1 MASTDRGRSNDW
13 GRNDVSQDTD
23 VLLQCYQISSQGIS
37 GTVTVK
43 TARSTEESAGW
54 TALGSNSF

>member
-1 MASTDRGRSNDW
+1 MSL
-13 GRNDVSQDTD
+13 DVSQDMD
-23 VLLQCYQISSQGIS
+23 FLLQCYQISSQGIF

-43 TARSTEESAGW
+43 TARSTEELAGW

>member
-1 MASTDRGRSNDW
+1 MSL
-13 GRNDVSQDTD
+13 DVSQDMD
-23 VLLQCYQISSQGIS
+23 FLLQCYQISSQGIF

-43 TARSTEESAGW
+43 AARSTEELAGW